1 MLKVGQFVEVVR
13 PLARKSRPQAG
24 VVVGLVNDRRG
35 VTRLVKVYIRT
46 INEVVGVTPAAVKV
60 LECPVAKV
68 DGDYLVTG
76 RGLRISL
83 KTGYPV

>member
-1 MLKVGQFVEVVR
+1 MVQIGQFVEVVR

-24 VVVGLVNDRRG
+24 LVIGLVNDRRG

-60 LECPVAKV
+60 LECPPARKE
-68 DGDYLVTG
+68 GNTLVTG

-83 KTGYPV
+83 ETGYPV